1 MLAAQQPEPA
11 EMDQAA
17 IRKMV
22 ESYQQAFNKG
32 DAKAIAELW
41 SPSAVYTNRV
51 TGETVKG
58 RAAIGE
64 QFTSLFAKSKDLKID
79 LATESIQFLSPSVA
93 VEQGVAKF
101 IDPAADAE
109 EIQYTAVYVKRDDR
123 WLLDRVTDEE
133 QQVVNPRYEQLKPL
147 EWMVGRWTT
156 RAPNARVQLDCNW
169 TKNRNFLTRSFS
181 VAIDDLEF
189 SGMQVIGWDPSAKT
203 IRSWT
208 FDSEGTFAEATWTQ
222 QGDQWY
228 LRNKGVLADGRLAAM
243 VNVMKFVDENSFTWQ
258 TIERTAGG
266 QLLPNID
273 EVLIVRQ

>member
-1 MLAAQQPEPA
+1 MVAAQQPKPA
-11 EMDQAA
+11 EADEGA

-22 ESYQQAFNKG
+22 ESYQQAFNQG
-32 DAKAIAELW
+32 DAKALAELW
-41 SPSAVYTNRV
+41 SPAAVYTNRL
-51 TGETVKG
+51 TGETVIG

-64 QFTSLFAKSKDLKID
+64 QFTSLFAKNKNLKLD
-79 LATESIQFLSPSVA
+79 LATESIQFLAPSVA
-93 VEQGVAKF
+93 VEHGVAKF
-101 IDPAADAE
+101 IDPNADSE
-109 EIQYTAVYVKRDDR
+109 EIQYTAVYVKRDER

-133 QQVVNPRYEQLKPL
+133 QQIVNPRYEQLKPL

-156 RAPNARVQLDCNW
+156 HAPNARVQLDCNW

-222 QGDQWY
+222 QGDQWF
-228 LRNKGVLADGRLAAM
+228 LRNKGVLADGRLASM
-243 VNVMKFVDENSFTWQ
+243 VNVMKYVDENSFTWQ

-266 QLLPNID
+266 SLLPNID